1 MNIQNIETIPEQDRV
16 VESAIARM
24 LRQSR
29 EKRLKEATLPI
40 FKGEKKSAEW
50 VVVKDPESSSMDY
63 SPVNGLDSIYETAEI
78 SDESHNDYF
87 NEPIE
92 EESLESDYWPEE
104 DTDRFERDDEE
115 IREEDYISYLGIPPE
130 DESQL
135 VDPNIVLDESQLAAI
150 DKLVPVQYGCLI
162 GAAGSGKTTT
172 TKALVKGLIYRS
184 ESTFKA
190 KRVNGMLN
198 IAFCAFTGMAVQ
210 VIKNNLPKWLHP
222 NCMTI
227 HSLLEFIPQE
237 SVSLDKATGQM
248 KVTMPF
254 LPSRNEENLLDVDMI
269 IIDEASMLGLD
280 LWNQMRKACKPGTR
294 IIMIGDLN
302 QLPPIIGEPVF
313 AYALSQWPVAEL
325 THIHRQ
331 TGNAGKIVEI
341 AHDILNGRYFADKL
355 VGGKVDSSA
364 SKLDKMGLQKDTLMT
379 NDEWRVSGSMLDPKI
394 KKASPQLLATLN
406 MLRQVK
412 FPDGTHIYDP
422 FRDRV
427 MTAGNGYEENK
438 ESSLMQQ
445 YPINEALALLIQ
457 PPTDENP
464 RYIIDGGRTTRH
476 FAVGNRVMATRNESP
491 TKTNR
496 VTNGMTGVIRSIV
509 ANGEYTGQKVKFG
522 PEQEVHAYI
531 SKQFDLMQGAKYD
544 AAGGNLSQQAAFSA
558 SDFSIEEID
567 MDEVAD
573 NLAAR
578 LAEADSDEA
587 VGKADRDTWSS
598 HTVTVEFVNGA
609 VREFWAKTGIESLQL
624 AYASTV
630 AKCQGSQF
638 PTAVIVV
645 HEAQTQQMSREW
657 LYTAVTRAQGHVIL
671 LYTEYAL
678 RFCLAKQKILGRT
691 LAEKIER
698 YREMFEGVGGPMG
711 GIMRKN
717 VTLEVGN

>member
-1 MNIQNIETIPEQDRV
+1 MNIQHIETIPEQDRV
-16 VESAIARM
+16 VESAIQRM

-40 FKGEKKSAEW
+40 HVQEKKSAEW
-50 VVVKDPESSSMDY
+50 IEVVQFSDSAVSES
-63 SPVNGLDSIYETAEI
+63 GDSVT
-78 SDESHNDYF
+78 
-87 NEPIE
+87 
-92 EESLESDYWPEE
+92 EE
-104 DTDRFERDDEE
+104 DEPASIFSEQENFTGEDEE
-115 IREEDYISYLGIPPE
+115 DSLYEIAGDYDEDVSSESNEDHSSYLGIPPE
-130 DESQL
+130 DDSGL
-135 VDPNIVLDESQLAAI
+135 IDPNIVLDESQLAAI
-150 DKLVPVQYGCLI
+150 NTLVPVQYGCLI

-172 TKALVKGLIYRS
+172 TKALVKGLIYRP

-190 KRVNGMLN
+190 KRVNGLLN
-198 IAFCAFTGMAVQ
+198 IAFVAFTGMAVQ
-210 VIKNNLPKWLHP
+210 VIKENLPGWLHP

-237 SVSLDKATGQM
+237 SVTLDKSTGQM

-302 QLPPIIGEPVF
+302 QLPPIIGEPIF

-341 AHDILNGRYFADKL
+341 AHDILNGRYFADKM
-355 VGGKVDSSA
+355 VGGKVDSSV
-364 SKLDKMGLQKDTLMT
+364 SKLDKTGLQKETLTT
-379 NDEWRVSGSMLDPKI
+379 NAEWRVAGSMLDAKI

-412 FPDGTHIYDP
+412 FPDGSHIYDP

-427 MTAGNGYEENK
+427 MTAGNGYDENK

-457 PPTDENP
+457 PATQENP
-464 RYIIDGGRTTRH
+464 RYIIDAGRATRH
-476 FAVGNRVMATRNESP
+476 FAVGNRVMATKNEPPS
-491 TKTNR
+491 KVDR
-496 VTNGMTGVIRSIV
+496 VTNGMTGIIRAIV
-509 ANGEYTGQKVKFG
+509 ANGEYAGQRVKYG
-522 PEQEVHAYI
+522 PEHEVEAYMR
-531 SKQFDLMQGAKYD
+531 KQFDLMQGAKYD
-544 AAGGNLSQQAAFSA
+544 AAGGNLTQQAALSA
-558 SDFSIEEID
+558 ANFAIEDID
-567 MDEVAD
+567 MDEVSD
-573 NLAAR
+573 NLARR

-587 VGKADRDTWSS
+587 IDKTDRDTWSS
-598 HTVTVEFVNGA
+598 HTVTVEFTNGA
-609 VREFWAKTGIESLQL
+609 VREFWAKTGVETLQL

-638 PTAVIVV
+638 PTAIIVV
-645 HEAQTQQMSREW
+645 HEAQSQQMSREW

-691 LAEKIER
+691 LTEKIER
-698 YREMFEGVGGPMG
+698 YREMFEGTDGPMG

-717 VTLEVGN
+717 VTLEVGV